1 MEGDSEL
8 GKRNYGSLY
17 TVWAISCK
25 TAQKQGTQV
34 WRISVIR
41 EVEIEGPQFLQPLAL
56 RYLTVFKALGLGI

>member
-1 MEGDSEL
+1 MDGDSEL

-25 TAQKQGTQV
+25 TAQKQGMQV

-41 EVEIEGPQFLQPLAL
+41 EVEVEGLHFFTAPCA
-56 RYLTVFKALGLGI
+56 T

>member
-1 MEGDSEL
+1 MDRDSEL

-34 WRISVIR
+34 WHISVIR
-41 EVEIEGPQFLQPLAL
+41 EVEVEGLHFLQPLAL
-56 RYLTVFKALGLGI
+56 LKSL